1 MKTLLLLLLCLGVC
15 TPAFAQTLYNP
26 TLVQFESADH
36 AQVTTYKVEFW
47 IAGAPLTGNP
57 LQAAYIPT
65 SKIVVGSAGPPVT
78 YWLYTKD
85 IPIFLPFGKS
95 YVLRLLACAD
105 AVCSVPSEVTRE
117 LVRYNYCV
125 TPTNTIQP
133 MTIVQNPLPTNA
145 VVGGYSPITVD
156 ITSLKPVH
164 SVSIALTGSGGPAF
178 YFTGVD
184 LRGPQTYTIGPLP
197 RAGRFFMTIYA
208 ADEAGCS
215 VSQGTLYLTVR

>member
-26 TLVQFESADH
+26 TVVAFESADH
-36 AQVTTYKVEFW
+36 ATISTYKVEFW
-47 IAGAPLTGNP
+47 VSGAPLTGEP
-57 LQAAYIPT
+57 VQAAFVPV
-65 SKIVVGSAGPPVT
+65 SKIVVGAAGPPIT

-105 AVCSVPSEVTRE
+105 VLCSVPSEVTRE
-117 LVRYNYCV
+117 TIRYNYCV

-133 MTIVQNPLPTNA
+133 MTLVQNPSPTNA
-145 VVGGYSPITVD
+145 VVGGYSPITVT

-164 SVSIALTGSGGPAF
+164 SVSIALMGSGGPAF

-184 LRGPQTYTIGPLP
+184 LRGAQTYTIGPLV
-197 RAGRFFMTIYA
+197 RAGRFLMNIYA

-215 VSQGTLYLTVR
+215 VSQGSLYITVR